1 MVAREEKSFS
11 FGDIDASRSLI
22 HTREALTGLGVIIN
36 NKGKKHGR
44 HEVQREVRLGDP
56 RVS

>member
-11 FGDIDASRSLI
+11 FQDIDASRSLI
-22 HTREALTGLGVIIN
+22 HTREALTGLGVVNN

-44 HEVQREVRLGDP
+44 HEVQREVR
-56 RVS
+56 